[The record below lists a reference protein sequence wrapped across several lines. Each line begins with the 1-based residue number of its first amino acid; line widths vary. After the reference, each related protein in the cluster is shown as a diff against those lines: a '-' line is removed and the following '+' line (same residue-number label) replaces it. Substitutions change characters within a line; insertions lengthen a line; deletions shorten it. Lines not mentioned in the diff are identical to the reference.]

1 MLTSI
6 ILIKEKMKI
15 AIFSIHNFDKPFFEK
30 IKNSN
35 HELVYFQEQLSK
47 ETAHLAKD
55 FVAIAIFTS
64 DNADEEVLQLLH
76 SYGVKFIA
84 LRSVGYD
91 HVDIDK
97 ATELQMKV
105 ANVPEYSPFAIAEH
119 TIAMILALN
128 RKLIIAD
135 NRVKRHDF
143 SLGGLTGFD
152 LNGKTV
158 GIIGTGRIGSVLA
171 KILHG
176 FGCKLLA
183 YDKIEENAL
192 KSKYD
197 LRYTSLDEL
206 CQQSDV
212 ISLNLPLNKDTKYMI
227 NDQQIALMKNG
238 IMLINT
244 ARGGI
249 VNTQSVINA
258 LKSGK
263 IGAFG
268 MDVYENEKGIFF
280 YDHSHSILQDDT
292 LALLATFSN
301 VLITAHQAFLTNEA
315 LEGIVS
321 TTLQNID
328 QWQNEGKSINEV
340 H

>member
-1 MLTSI
+1 
-6 ILIKEKMKI
+6 MKI
-15 AIFSIHNFDKPFFEK
+15 AIFSIHSFDKPFFEK

-47 ETAHLAKD
+47 ETAYLAKD
-55 FVAIAIFTS
+55 FDAIAIFTS
-64 DNADEEVLQLLH
+64 DTVNVDVLQLLH
-76 SYGVKFIA
+76 SYGVKYIA
-84 LRSVGYD
+84 LRSAGYD
-91 HVDIDK
+91 HVDLSK
-97 ATELQMKV
+97 AAELKIKV

-119 TIAMILALN
+119 TVAMILALN

-135 NRVKRHDF
+135 NRVKRHNF

-158 GIIGTGRIGSVLA
+158 GLIGTGKIGSVLA

-176 FGCKLLA
+176 FGCNLLG
-183 YDKIEENAL
+183 YDKIEDGSL
-192 KSKYD
+192 KSKYA
-197 LRYTSLDEL
+197 LQYATLDEL
-206 CQQSDV
+206 CQQSDI
-212 ISLNLPLNKDTKYMI
+212 ISLNLSLNKDTKYMI
-227 NDQQIALMKNG
+227 NEQQISLMKNG
-238 IMLINT
+238 VMLINT

-249 VNTQSVINA
+249 VNTQSVLNA

-263 IGAFG
+263 MGSFG
-268 MDVYENEKGIFF
+268 MDVYENEKGVFF
-280 YDHSHSILQDDT
+280 FDHSHSILQDDI

-321 TTLQNID
+321 TTLKNID
-328 QWQNEGKSINEV
+328 QWQNEGKSINDIN
-340 H
+340 

>member
-1 MLTSI
+1 
-6 ILIKEKMKI
+6 MKI
-15 AIFSIHNFDKPFFEK
+15 AIFSIHSFDKPFFEK

-47 ETAHLAKD
+47 ETAYLAKD
-55 FVAIAIFTS
+55 FDAIAIFTS
-64 DNADEEVLQLLH
+64 DTVNVDVLQLLH
-76 SYGVKFIA
+76 SYGVKYIA
-84 LRSVGYD
+84 LRSAGYD
-91 HVDIDK
+91 HVDLSK
-97 ATELQMKV
+97 AAELKIKV

-119 TIAMILALN
+119 TVAMILALN

-135 NRVKRHDF
+135 NRVKRHNF

-158 GIIGTGRIGSVLA
+158 GLIGTGKIGSVLA

-176 FGCKLLA
+176 FGCNLLG
-183 YDKIEENAL
+183 YDKIEDGSL
-192 KSKYD
+192 KSKYA
-197 LRYTSLDEL
+197 LQYATLDEL
-206 CQQSDV
+206 CQQSDI

-227 NDQQIALMKNG
+227 NEQQISLMKNG
-238 IMLINT
+238 VMLINT

-249 VNTQSVINA
+249 VNTQSVLNA

-263 IGAFG
+263 MGSFG
-268 MDVYENEKGIFF
+268 MDVYENEKGVFF
-280 YDHSHSILQDDT
+280 FDHSHSILQDDI

-321 TTLQNID
+321 TTLKNID
-328 QWQNEGKSINEV
+328 QWQNEGKSINDIN
-340 H
+340 

>member
-1 MLTSI
+1 MKVAIYSI
-6 ILIKEKMKI
+6 Y
-15 AIFSIHNFDKPFFEK
+15 SFDRPFFEK
-30 IKNSN
+30 INNSN
-35 HELVYFQEQLSK
+35 HELVYFKEQLSK
-47 ETAHLAKD
+47 ETAHWAKD
-55 FVAIAIFTS
+55 FDAIAIFTS
-64 DNADEEVLQLLH
+64 DTVNEDVLKLLH
-76 SYGVKFIA
+76 SYGVKYIA

-91 HVDIDK
+91 HVDISK
-97 ATELQMKV
+97 AAELKIKV

-119 TIAMILALN
+119 TAAMILALN

-158 GIIGTGRIGSVLA
+158 GIIGTGKIGSVLT

-183 YDKIEENAL
+183 YDKIEESAL
-192 KSKYD
+192 QSKYG
-197 LRYTSLDEL
+197 LHYTTLDNL
-206 CQQSDV
+206 CQQSDI

-227 NDQQIALMKNG
+227 NEQQISIMKNG
-238 IMLINT
+238 VMLINT

-263 IGAFG
+263 IGSFG

-321 TTLQNID
+321 TTLKNLD
-328 QWQNEGKSINEV
+328 QWQSEGKSINDII
-340 H
+340 

>member
-1 MLTSI
+1 
-6 ILIKEKMKI
+6 MKI
-15 AIFSIHNFDKPFFEK
+15 AIFSIHSFDRPFFEK
-30 IKNSN
+30 IKKSN
-35 HELVYFQEQLSK
+35 HEFVYFEEQISK

-55 FVAIAIFTS
+55 FDAISIFTS
-64 DNADEEVLQLLH
+64 DTVDEDILKLLH
-76 SYGVKFIA
+76 SYGVKYIT

-91 HVDIDK
+91 HVNIDK
-97 ATELQMKV
+97 ATKLKIKV

-119 TIAMILALN
+119 TVAMILALN

-158 GIIGTGRIGSVLA
+158 GIIGTGKIGSVLS
-171 KILHG
+171 KILYG
-176 FGCKLLA
+176 FGCKLLGC
-183 YDKIEENAL
+183 DKIEDSSL

-197 LRYTSLDEL
+197 LRYTTLDLL
-206 CQQSDV
+206 CKQSDI
-212 ISLNLPLNKDTKYMI
+212 ISLNLPLNIETKYMI
-227 NDQQIALMKNG
+227 DEQQISLMKNG
-238 IMLINT
+238 VMLINT

-249 VNTQSVINA
+249 VNTQSVLNA
-258 LKSGK
+258 LKLGK
-263 IGAFG
+263 IGSFG

-280 YDHSHSILQDDT
+280 FDHSHSILQDDT
-292 LALLATFSN
+292 LALLTTFSN

-321 TTLQNID
+321 TTLKNAD
-328 QWQNEGKSINEV
+328 QWHKDGKSINDIN
-340 H
+340 

>member
-1 MLTSI
+1 
-6 ILIKEKMKI
+6 MKI
-15 AIFSIHNFDKPFFEK
+15 AIFSIHSFDKPFFEK

-47 ETAHLAKD
+47 ETAYLAKD
-55 FVAIAIFTS
+55 FDAIAIFTS
-64 DNADEEVLQLLH
+64 DTVNVDVLHLLH
-76 SYGVKFIA
+76 SYGVKYIA
-84 LRSVGYD
+84 LRSAGYD
-91 HVDIDK
+91 HVDLSK
-97 ATELQMKV
+97 AAELKIKV

-119 TIAMILALN
+119 TVAMILALN

-135 NRVKRHDF
+135 NRVKRHNF

-158 GIIGTGRIGSVLA
+158 GLIGTGKIGLVLA

-176 FGCKLLA
+176 FGCNLLG
-183 YDKIEENAL
+183 YDKIEDGSL
-192 KSKYD
+192 KSKYA
-197 LRYTSLDEL
+197 LQYATLDEL
-206 CQQSDV
+206 CQQSDI

-227 NDQQIALMKNG
+227 NEQQISLMKNG
-238 IMLINT
+238 VMLINT

-249 VNTQSVINA
+249 VNTQSVLNA

-263 IGAFG
+263 MGSFG
-268 MDVYENEKGIFF
+268 MDVYENEKGVFF
-280 YDHSHSILQDDT
+280 FDHSHSILRDDT
-292 LALLATFSN
+292 LALLTTFSN

-321 TTLQNID
+321 TTLKNID
-328 QWQNEGKSINEV
+328 QWQNEGKSINDIN
-340 H
+340 

>member
-1 MLTSI
+1 
-6 ILIKEKMKI
+6 MKI
-15 AIFSIHNFDKPFFEK
+15 AIFSIHSFDRPFFEK

-47 ETAHLAKD
+47 ENAHWAKGFD
-55 FVAIAIFTS
+55 AIAIFSS
-64 DNADEEVLQLLH
+64 DTANEDVIQLLH
-76 SYGVKFIA
+76 SYGVKYIA
-84 LRSVGYD
+84 LRSAGYD
-91 HVDIDK
+91 HVDLSK
-97 ATELQMKV
+97 AEELKIKV

-119 TIAMILALN
+119 TVAMILTLN
-128 RKLIIAD
+128 RKLILAD

-158 GIIGTGRIGSVLA
+158 GIIGTGKIGSVLT

-176 FGCKLLA
+176 FGCKLLG
-183 YDKIEENAL
+183 YDETENNTL
-192 KSKYD
+192 QSNYG
-197 LRYTSLDEL
+197 LHYTSLDEL
-206 CQQSDV
+206 CQQSDI

-227 NDQQIALMKNG
+227 NEHQISRMKNG
-238 IMLINT
+238 VMLINT

-263 IGAFG
+263 IGSFG

-280 YDHSHSILQDDT
+280 YDHSHAILQDDM
-292 LALLATFSN
+292 LAILTTFSN

-315 LEGIVS
+315 LEGIVT
-321 TTLQNID
+321 TTLKNID
-328 QWQNEGKSINEV
+328 QWQKEGKSINDIN
-340 H
+340 